1 MNHQSR
7 GCKQQQ
13 AGMTL
18 IEVLVA
24 ALILGLGLLGAAS
37 AQINALKYT
46 DSARMSTQASFIAYD
61 MLDRMRANAT
71 GDYRFS
77 GVDVATSTS
86 TPTSTSSVAG
96 IVGQD
101 LSDFKRNIR
110 AFGGENARG
119 VISVSDRQVSINIYW
134 DDSRAEKKDAAFQ
147 SFTLTGYL
155 ADQQAARKP

>member
-86 TPTSTSSVAG
+86 SVAG

-119 VISVSDRQVSINIYW
+119 VISVSDRQISINIYW

>member
-86 TPTSTSSVAG
+86 SVAG

-155 ADQQAARKP
+155 ADQQAAGKP

>member
-77 GVDVATSTS
+77 GVDVATS
-86 TPTSTSSVAG
+86 SVAG

-110 AFGGENARG
+110 AFGGESARG

>member
-1 MNHQSR
+1 MSQKRR
-7 GCKQQQ
+7 GSKKRQ

-86 TPTSTSSVAG
+86 SVAG

-119 VISVSDRQVSINIYW
+119 VISVSVRQVSINIYW

>member
-7 GCKQQQ
+7 GCKKQQ

-24 ALILGLGLLGAAS
+24 ALILGLGLLGAAG

-71 GDYRFS
+71 GNYHFS
-77 GVDVATSTS
+77 GVDVASS
-86 TPTSTSSVAG
+86 TSTSSVAG
-96 IVGQD
+96 IVSQD
-101 LSDFKRNIR
+101 LSDFRCNIR
-110 AFGGENARG
+110 AFGGESARG

-134 DDSRAEKKDAAFQ
+134 DDSRAEKKDGAFQ

-155 ADQQAARKP
+155 ADRQAASQP

>member
-77 GVDVATSTS
+77 GVDVATS
-86 TPTSTSSVAG
+86 SVAG

-110 AFGGENARG
+110 AFGGESARG

-155 ADQQAARKP
+155 ADQQAAGKP

>member
-86 TPTSTSSVAG
+86 SVAG

-119 VISVSDRQVSINIYW
+119 VISVSDRQVSINIHW

>member
-46 DSARMSTQASFIAYD
+46 DSARMSTQASFIASD

-77 GVDVATSTS
+77 GVDVA
-86 TPTSTSSVAG
+86 TSTSSVAG

>member
-86 TPTSTSSVAG
+86 SVAG

>member
-77 GVDVATSTS
+77 GGDVA
-86 TPTSTSSVAG
+86 TSTSSVAG

>member
-86 TPTSTSSVAG
+86 TSSVAG

-110 AFGGENARG
+110 AFGGESARG

-155 ADQQAARKP
+155 ADQQAAGKP

>member
-7 GCKQQQ
+7 GSKKRQ

-24 ALILGLGLLGAAS
+24 ALILGLGLLGAAG

-77 GVDVATSTS
+77 GVDVA
-86 TPTSTSSVAG
+86 TSTSSVAG

-147 SFTLTGYL
+147 SYTLPGDL
-155 ADQQAARKP
+155 ADQQAARNP

>member
-86 TPTSTSSVAG
+86 SVAG

-110 AFGGENARG
+110 AFGGESARG

>member
-77 GVDVATSTS
+77 GVDVATFTGMTRVLRKK
-86 TPTSTSSVAG
+86 TPPFNPSPSPAIWPTNR
-96 IVGQD
+96 
-101 LSDFKRNIR
+101 LR
-110 AFGGENARG
+110 
-119 VISVSDRQVSINIYW
+119 VSH
-134 DDSRAEKKDAAFQ
+134 E
-147 SFTLTGYL
+147 TG
-155 ADQQAARKP
+155 

>member
-77 GVDVATSTS
+77 GVDVATS
-86 TPTSTSSVAG
+86 SVAG

>member
-1 MNHQSR
+1 MSQKRR
-7 GCKQQQ
+7 GTKKRQ

-86 TPTSTSSVAG
+86 SVAG

-110 AFGGENARG
+110 AFGGESARG

>member
-86 TPTSTSSVAG
+86 SVAG

-147 SFTLTGYL
+147 SFTLTG
-155 ADQQAARKP
+155 

>member
-18 IEVLVA
+18 TEVLVA

-77 GVDVATSTS
+77 GVDVA
-86 TPTSTSSVAG
+86 TSSVAG

>member
-1 MNHQSR
+1 MSQKRR
-7 GCKQQQ
+7 GTKKRQ

-77 GVDVATSTS
+77 GVDVA
-86 TPTSTSSVAG
+86 TSSVAG